1 MFDIDNEIDDE
12 SYICQFTQT
21 RDHLDELNDDDEDN
35 EVRPNINKRKKK
47 NNNKTVQSPPVEFM
61 PFQHSFQLHNSSINL
76 PNSLQFENAT
86 PYFIFSQFF
95 FLNKLKL
102 LYKIQTFM
110 HIIILQKNLK
120 KIIIGVN

>member
-12 SYICQFTQT
+12 SYICQFKQT

-61 PFQHSFQLHNSSINL
+61 PFQHSF
-76 PNSLQFENAT
+76 
-86 PYFIFSQFF
+86 
-95 FLNKLKL
+95 
-102 LYKIQTFM
+102 
-110 HIIILQKNLK
+110 
-120 KIIIGVN
+120 

>member
-47 NNNKTVQSPPVEFM
+47 NNNKTVQ
-61 PFQHSFQLHNSSINL
+61 
-76 PNSLQFENAT
+76 
-86 PYFIFSQFF
+86 
-95 FLNKLKL
+95 
-102 LYKIQTFM
+102 
-110 HIIILQKNLK
+110 
-120 KIIIGVN
+120 